1 MDNNGFF
8 LKLFAKQPP
17 AVPIRT
23 KSAILGGGTLPV
35 DDLKLSS
42 EVWRVKRIVVTVT
55 VISSFVKHIFPPFV
69 ILSTILISC
78 DFHMQ
83 DISGEEEISD
93 WGLQVFGNQKTPPPV
108 DFPQLGS
115 CKLLQSFLNN
125 EVNSLV
131 ELTAENGETFLE
143 GLLINGWLS
152 KLVITR
158 GHVEKSIATWTFNL
172 ILYSSKE
179 ELRASAC
186 DFWCAI
192 LSSKDKVDALPT
204 KIDWFPSYSEL
215 NRSLSIY
222 GFSANF
228 STTAESLHT
237 RLVIFN
243 SGYREPQ
250 NLIGWIKFT
259 AACCQAR
266 SKKSIFM
273 TKEAE
278 ELVEVVTSLFLD
290 RRFLALSVLLSE
302 CMQSVINYF
311 TDQEWK
317 TSCQKIAKSLA
328 CRVPRDLNCL
338 RTVDCI
344 AGVDNRTKQLRSAVA
359 YQILLV
365 CFNNEATREEEILNL
380 LINIKVKDKNC
391 DLFRMYIYLVLTEN
405 WLLSYPNLEEKPVIK
420 EMWGVFLRSC
430 SCQISSTDMRPYA
443 SKVRNKASYLLLG
456 TTSK

>member
-1 MDNNGFF
+1 MDLDAPLDFENEDN
-8 LKLFAKQPP
+8 LVSQP
-17 AVPIRT
+17 VVNKKRKIV
-23 KSAILGGGTLPV
+23 IGL
-35 DDLKLSS
+35 DDLLTDHYKQKSKLIEKEKKKAKASKNYNS
-42 EVWRVKRIVVTVT
+42 DEDETGKEALLSNIVN
-55 VISSFVKHIFPPFV
+55 
-69 ILSTILISC
+69 SC
-78 DFHMQ
+78 QNKMQ
-83 DISGEEEISD
+83 DIGGEEEISD
-93 WGLQVFGNQKTPPPV
+93 WGLQIFGNEKNPPSL

-115 CKLLQSFLNN
+115 CKLLQDFLNN

-131 ELTAENGETFLE
+131 ELPAEDGETFLE

-152 KLVITR
+152 KLVIRR

-192 LSSKDKVDALPT
+192 LSCKSKVDALPT
-204 KIDWFPSYSEL
+204 KIDWFPRYSEL
-215 NRSLSIY
+215 NRALSIY

-228 STTAESLHT
+228 SSTAESVNT
-237 RLVIFN
+237 N
-243 SGYREPQ
+243 SGSRGPPQ
-250 NLIGWIKFT
+250 NLITWIKFI
-259 AACCQAR
+259 AACCQVR
-266 SKKSIFM
+266 SKKSIFL

-278 ELVEVVTSLFLD
+278 ELVEVVTCLFLD
-290 RRFLALSVLLSE
+290 RRLQALSVLLSE
-302 CMQSVINYF
+302 CIQSVINYF
-311 TDQEWK
+311 TDQEWN

-328 CRVPRDLNCL
+328 LRVPRDLNCL

-344 AGVDNRTKQLRSAVA
+344 AGVNNRSKHLRSTVA

-380 LINIKVKDKNC
+380 LININVKEKHC

-405 WLLSYPNLEEKPVIK
+405 WLLSCPNLQEKPVIN
-420 EMWGVFLRSC
+420 EMWGVYLRNC

-443 SKVRNKASYLLLG
+443 SKVRNKASYLLQGL
-456 TTSK
+456 TNK